1 MDHIISLLLQYKY
14 YILFP
19 LAIVEGPIL
28 AVIAGFLCTSKL
40 LNPYLAFPIIVCG
53 DIIGDSIMYS
63 LGRFGLPPILKRL
76 AKRLG
81 FKAEKVNQVR
91 AYFNSNPN
99 RTISLSKVA
108 LGIGFTGI
116 YLAGNSK
123 IPYKRFIIICFLTS
137 VAQFII
143 YMGLGLLFGSAYQQI
158 NHYID
163 FLTAFI
169 VVVAITVLLYLFIKS
184 KRRKL

>member
-14 YILFP
+14 FILFP
-19 LAIVEGPIL
+19 LAIIEGPIL
-28 AVIAGFLCTSKL
+28 AVIAGFLCANGL

-63 LGRFGLPPILKRL
+63 LGRFGVPPSLKRF
-76 AKRLG
+76 AKRMG
-81 FKAEKVNQVR
+81 FKADKINQVR
-91 AYFNSNPN
+91 AYFNANPN

-123 IPYKRFIIICFLTS
+123 VPYKRFITICFLTS

-143 YMGLGLLFGSAYQQI
+143 YMGIGLLFGGAYQRI

-169 VVVAITVLLYLFIKS
+169 VVMALSILIFFFIKS
-184 KRRKL
+184 KRKKL